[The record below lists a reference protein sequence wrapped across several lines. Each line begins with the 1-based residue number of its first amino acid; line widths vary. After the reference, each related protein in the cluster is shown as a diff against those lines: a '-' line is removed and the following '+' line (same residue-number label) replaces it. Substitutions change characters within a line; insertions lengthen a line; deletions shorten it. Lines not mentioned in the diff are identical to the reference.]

1 MQVKFPVTTTII
13 LWVGLLLPSQGWAQD
28 SQALSQGDLVI
39 PESYI
44 TRMRQEG
51 PVLEITL
58 KEAVRLALV
67 NNLEIA
73 IENYN
78 EDLNREQIIKT
89 RGFYDPTYSMSVGW
103 TSSESPTTS
112 SLQAGGAITVNNT
125 DRFSF
130 DHQLLQNVAGGGILD
145 ITFTNSRNDTNS
157 RFSFINPRFNSTFN
171 VAFTQPLWR
180 GFRETNTERQIE
192 LYNLDSDINETQ
204 FEQRVSEIVQQV
216 QNQYWELVYAVEANE
231 TQRQSVQLAAIQH
244 ENNRKRVEIGVM
256 APIEITSSRAEI
268 ARREQEMIQSEVQI
282 ITAQNALKRLLASD
296 PGAGI
301 WNVVLIPTDVPQI
314 EDVQFSL
321 EESIRTALGRRPEL
335 EQIQLQME
343 QNEVD
348 RSYYKKDGKP
358 SVNLRGNFGSNSAT
372 GQVFETV
379 LIDTDGDGIPD
390 SSGGRAP
397 NLDDPRFGNFSKTW
411 KQVFSFDFINW
422 GVFLDLQ
429 IPLRNRSNEADLA
442 TVLIRER
449 QLLSTLKNQEQ
460 MIIVEVRNAYESLA
474 TRKKSLEAAN
484 VASYLS
490 REQLEGET
498 KRFEAG
504 LSTNFEVLR
513 LQRDLAQS
521 QVSELR
527 ALVDYQLAVTA
538 LQKALFNI
546 VEESDIVLAKGSE
559 N

>member
-1 MQVKFPVTTTII
+1 MQVKPSVTTTI

-28 SQALSQGDLVI
+28 FQAASQGDLVI
-39 PESYI
+39 PESYV

-51 PVLEITL
+51 PVLEVTL
-58 KEAVRLALV
+58 QEAIRLALV

-89 RGFYDPTYSMSVGW
+89 RGFYDPTYRFSVGW

-130 DHQLLQNVAGGGILD
+130 DSQLLQNVAGGGILD
-145 ITFTNSRNDTNS
+145 ISFINSRNKTNS

-180 GFRETNTERQIE
+180 GFRETDTERQIE

-216 QNQYWELVYAVEANE
+216 QNQYWELAYAIEANE
-231 TQRQSVQLAAIQH
+231 TQRQSVELAAIQH

-256 APIEITSSRAEI
+256 APIEITSSQAEI

-296 PGAGI
+296 PGTSI
-301 WNVVLIPTDVPQI
+301 WNVVLIPTDVPQV
-314 EDVQFSL
+314 EDVLISL
-321 EESIRTALGRRPEL
+321 EESIRTAIERRPEL
-335 EQIQLQME
+335 EQIQLQLE
-343 QNEVD
+343 QNEIN
-348 RSYYKKDGKP
+348 RSYYQRDGKP
-358 SVNLRGNFGSNSAT
+358 SLNLRGNFGSNGAS
-372 GQVFETV
+372 GQVFDPTGE
-379 LIDTDGDGIPD
+379 P
-390 SSGGRAP
+390 AP
-397 NLDDPRFGNFSKTW
+397 DDPRFGNFTRSWT
-411 KQVFSFDFINW
+411 QVFTFDFPVW

-429 IPLRNRSNEADLA
+429 IPLRNRSNKADLA
-442 TVLIRER
+442 TAVIRER

-474 TRKKSLEAAN
+474 TRKKSLEAAT
-484 VASYLS
+484 VASRLA

-513 LQRDLAQS
+513 FQRDLAQS

-538 LQKALFNI
+538 LQKALFTI
-546 VEESDIVLAKGSE
+546 VEETDIVLAKGSE

>member
-1 MQVKFPVTTTII
+1 
-13 LWVGLLLPSQGWAQD
+13 
-28 SQALSQGDLVI
+28 
-39 PESYI
+39 
-44 TRMRQEG
+44 MREEG
-51 PVLEITL
+51 PVLEVTL
-58 KEAVRLALV
+58 REAIRLALV

-89 RGFYDPTYSMSVGW
+89 RGFYDPTYSFSVGW
-103 TSSESPTTS
+103 ASSESPTTS
-112 SLQAGGAITVNNT
+112 SLQAGGAITINSS

-130 DHQLLQNVAGGGILD
+130 DNQLLQNVAGGGIL
-145 ITFTNSRNDTNS
+145 IT
-157 RFSFINPRFNSTFN
+157 
-171 VAFTQPLWR
+171 FTQPLWR
-180 GFRETNTERQIE
+180 GFRKTNTERQIE
-192 LYNLDSDINETQ
+192 LFNLDSDINETQ
-204 FEQRVSEIVQQV
+204 FEQRVSEVVQQV

-231 TQRQSVQLAAIQH
+231 TQRQSVELAAIQH

-282 ITAQNALKRLLASD
+282 INAQNALKRLLAED
-296 PGAGI
+296 PGASI
-301 WNVVLIPTDVPQI
+301 WNVALIPIDVPQI
-314 EDVQFSL
+314 EDVQISL
-321 EESIRTALGRRPEL
+321 EASIRTALEKRPEL

-343 QNEVD
+343 QNGVD

-372 GQVFETV
+372 GQVFGTV

-390 SSGGRAP
+390 SSGGRVP
-397 NLDDPRFGNFSKTW
+397 VPDDPRFGNFAKAW
-411 KQVFSFDFINW
+411 EQVFGFDFRAW
-422 GVFLDLQ
+422 GIFLDVE

-474 TRKKSLEAAN
+474 TRKKSLEAAT
-484 VASYLS
+484 VASQLS
-490 REQLEGET
+490 REQLDGET

-513 LQRDLAQS
+513 FQRDLAES
-521 QVSELR
+521 QVAELR

-538 LQKALFNI
+538 LQKALFVI

>member
-1 MQVKFPVTTTII
+1 MQVKPFVTTTI
-13 LWVGLLLPSQGWAQD
+13 LWMGLLLPSQGWAQD
-28 SQALSQGDLVI
+28 SQIASQGDLVI
-39 PESYI
+39 PESYV

-51 PVLEITL
+51 PVLEVSL
-58 KEAVRLALV
+58 KEAIRLSLV

-89 RGFYDPTYSMSVGW
+89 HGFYDPTYRFSVGW

-130 DHQLLQNVAGGGILD
+130 DNQLLQNVAGGGILD
-145 ITFTNSRNDTNS
+145 ISFINSRNKTNS
-157 RFSFINPRFNSTFN
+157 NFSFINPRFNSSFN

-180 GFRETNTERQIE
+180 GFRKTGTERQIE

-204 FEQRVSEIVQQV
+204 FEQRVSEVVQQV
-216 QNQYWELVYAVEANE
+216 QDQYWELAYAVEANE
-231 TQRQSVQLAAIQH
+231 TQRQSVELAAIQH
-244 ENNRKRVEIGVM
+244 ENNRKRVDIGVM
-256 APIEITSSRAEI
+256 APIEITSSQAEI

-301 WNVVLIPTDVPQI
+301 WNVALIPTDAPQI
-314 EDVQFSL
+314 VDVPISL
-321 EESIRTALGRRPEL
+321 QESIRTAIERRPEL
-335 EQIQLQME
+335 TQIQLQME
-343 QNEVD
+343 QNEIN
-348 RSYYKKDGKP
+348 RNYIQKDGKP
-358 SVNLRGNFGSNSAT
+358 SLNLRANFGSNGAS
-372 GQVFETV
+372 GQVFDPIGGGTV
-379 LIDTDGDGIPD
+379 P
-390 SSGGRAP
+390 
-397 NLDDPRFGNFSKTW
+397 DDPRFGNFTTAW
-411 KQVFSFDFINW
+411 AQVLTFDFPVW
-422 GVFLDLQ
+422 GVFMDLE

-442 TVLIRER
+442 TAMIRER

-460 MIIVEVRNAYESLA
+460 MIIVEVRNAYEGLA
-474 TRKKSLEAAN
+474 TRRKSLEAAT
-484 VASYLS
+484 VASQLS
-490 REQLEGET
+490 REQLDGET

-513 LQRDLAQS
+513 FQRDLAQS

-527 ALVDYQLAVTA
+527 ALVDYQLALTA
-538 LQKALFNI
+538 LQKALFTI
-546 VEESDIVLAKGSE
+546 VGESDIVLAKGSE

>member
-1 MQVKFPVTTTII
+1 MQVKPSVTTTI
-13 LWVGLLLPSQGWAQD
+13 LWVVLLLPSLGWAQEN
-28 SQALSQGDLVI
+28 QAVSQGDLVI
-39 PESYI
+39 PESYV

-51 PVLEITL
+51 PILEVTL
-58 KEAVRLALV
+58 KEVIRLALV

-89 RGFYDPTYSMSVGW
+89 RGFYDPAYSFSVGW
-103 TSSESPTTS
+103 TSSSSPTTS
-112 SLQAGGAITVNNT
+112 SLQAGGGISINNT

-130 DHQLLQNVAGGGILD
+130 DNQLLQNVAGGGILD
-145 ITFTNSRNDTNS
+145 LTFTNSRNLTNS
-157 RFSFINPRFNSTFN
+157 TFSFINPRYGS
-171 VAFTQPLWR
+171 ALRIGFTQPLWR
-180 GFRETNTERQIE
+180 GFRETDTERQIE

-216 QNQYWELVYAVEANE
+216 QIQYWELAYAVEANE
-231 TQRQSVQLAAIQH
+231 TQRQSVELASIQH

-256 APIEITSSRAEI
+256 APIEITASQAEI

-282 ITAQNALKRLLASD
+282 ISAQNALKRLLASD
-296 PGAGI
+296 SGSSI
-301 WNVVLIPTDVPQI
+301 WNVVLIPTDVPKVD
-314 EDVQFSL
+314 DVQISL
-321 EESIRTALGRRPEL
+321 EESIRTATERRPEL

-343 QNEVD
+343 QNQIN
-348 RSYYKKDGKP
+348 RSYFQKDGKP
-358 SVNLRGNFGSNSAT
+358 SLNLGGYFGSNGASGT
-372 GQVFETV
+372 VFG
-379 LIDTDGDGIPD
+379 LDGEPD
-390 SSGGRAP
+390 PS
-397 NLDDPRFGNFSKTW
+397 DPRFGDFKTAW
-411 KQVFSFDFINW
+411 KQVLTFDFIDW
-422 GVFLDLQ
+422 GVFLDVR

-442 TVLIRER
+442 TAVIRDR

-474 TRKKSLEAAN
+474 TRKKSLEAAT
-484 VASYLS
+484 VASQLS

-538 LQKALFNI
+538 LQKALFTI

>member
-1 MQVKFPVTTTII
+1 MQVKPFVTTTI
-13 LWVGLLLPSQGWAQD
+13 LWMGLLLPSQGWAQD
-28 SQALSQGDLVI
+28 SQIASQGDLVI
-39 PESYI
+39 PESYV

-51 PVLEITL
+51 PVLEVSL
-58 KEAVRLALV
+58 KEAIRLSLV

-89 RGFYDPTYSMSVGW
+89 HGFYDPTYRFSVGW

-130 DHQLLQNVAGGGILD
+130 DNQLLQNVAGGGILD
-145 ITFTNSRNDTNS
+145 ISFINSRNKTNS
-157 RFSFINPRFNSTFN
+157 NFSFINPRFNSSFN

-180 GFRETNTERQIE
+180 GFRKTGTERQIE

-204 FEQRVSEIVQQV
+204 FEQRVSEVVQQV
-216 QNQYWELVYAVEANE
+216 QDQYWELAYAVEANE
-231 TQRQSVQLAAIQH
+231 TQRQSVELAAIQH
-244 ENNRKRVEIGVM
+244 ENNRKRVDIGVM
-256 APIEITSSRAEI
+256 APIEITSSQAEI

-301 WNVVLIPTDVPQI
+301 WNVALIPTDAPRIVDVPI
-314 EDVQFSL
+314 SL
-321 EESIRTALGRRPEL
+321 QESIRTAIERRPEL
-335 EQIQLQME
+335 TQIQLQME
-343 QNEVD
+343 QNEIN
-348 RSYYKKDGKP
+348 RNYIQKDGKP
-358 SVNLRGNFGSNSAT
+358 SLNLRANFGSNGAS
-372 GQVFETV
+372 GQVFDPIGGGTV
-379 LIDTDGDGIPD
+379 P
-390 SSGGRAP
+390 
-397 NLDDPRFGNFSKTW
+397 DDPRFGNFTTAW
-411 KQVFSFDFINW
+411 AQVLTFDFPVW
-422 GVFLDLQ
+422 GVFMDLE

-442 TVLIRER
+442 TAMIRER

-460 MIIVEVRNAYESLA
+460 MIIVEVRNAYEGLA
-474 TRKKSLEAAN
+474 TRRKSLEAAT
-484 VASYLS
+484 VASQLS
-490 REQLEGET
+490 REQLDGET

-513 LQRDLAQS
+513 FQRDLAQS

-527 ALVDYQLAVTA
+527 ALVDYQLALTA
-538 LQKALFNI
+538 LQKALFTI
-546 VEESDIVLAKGSE
+546 VGESDIVLAKGSE

>member
-1 MQVKFPVTTTII
+1 MQVKPSVTTTI
-13 LWVGLLLPSQGWAQD
+13 LWVALLLPSQGWAQD
-28 SQALSQGDLVI
+28 SQAASQGDLVI
-39 PESYI
+39 PESYV

-51 PVLEITL
+51 PVLEVTL
-58 KEAVRLALV
+58 KESIRLALV

-89 RGFYDPTYSMSVGW
+89 RGFYDPTYSLSVGW
-103 TSSESPTTS
+103 SSSESPTTS
-112 SLQAGGAITVNNT
+112 SLQAGGAITVNNF

-130 DHQLLQNVAGGGILD
+130 DHQLLQNVAGGGLLD
-145 ITFTNSRNDTNS
+145 VSFINSRNNTNS

-180 GFRETNTERQIE
+180 GFRKTNTERQIE
-192 LYNLDSDINETQ
+192 LFNLNSDINERQ

-231 TQRQSVQLAAIQH
+231 TQRQSVELAAIQYS
-244 ENNRKRVEIGVM
+244 NNRKRVEIGVM
-256 APIEITSSRAEI
+256 APIEITSSQAEI

-282 ITAQNALKRLLASD
+282 INAQNALKRLLASD
-296 PGAGI
+296 PGASI
-301 WNVVLIPTDVPQI
+301 WNVVLIPTDAPQI
-314 EDVQFSL
+314 EDVQISL
-321 EESIRTALGRRPEL
+321 EESIRTALEKRPEL
-335 EQIQLQME
+335 DQIQLQME

-348 RSYYKKDGKP
+348 RSYYRKDGKP
-358 SVNLRGNFGSNSAT
+358 SLNLRGNFGSNSAT
-372 GQVFETV
+372 GQVFGTI

-397 NLDDPRFGNFSKTW
+397 VPDDPRFGNFTKAW
-411 KQVFSFDFINW
+411 QQVFGFDFRAW
-422 GVFLDLQ
+422 GVFLDVQ

-460 MIIVEVRNAYESLA
+460 MIIVEVRNAYESIA
-474 TRKKSLEAAN
+474 TRKKSLEAAR
-484 VASYLS
+484 VASRLS

-513 LQRDLAQS
+513 FQRDLAQS

-538 LQKALFNI
+538 LQRALFTI
-546 VEESDIVLAKGSE
+546 VERSDIVLAKGSE

>member
-1 MQVKFPVTTTII
+1 MQVKFSVITTI
-13 LWVGLLLPSQGWAQD
+13 LWVGLLLPSPGWAQE
-28 SQALSQGDLVI
+28 SQAASQGDLVI

-51 PVLEITL
+51 PVLEVTL

-78 EDLNREQIIKT
+78 EDLNQEQIIKT
-89 RGFYDPTYSMSVGW
+89 RGFYDPTYSLSFGW
-103 TSSESPTTS
+103 SSSESPTTS

-130 DHQLLQNVAGGGILD
+130 DNHLLQNVAGGGILD
-145 ITFTNSRNDTNS
+145 ISFINSRNLTNS
-157 RFSFINPRFNSTFN
+157 QFSFINPRYNSTFN

-180 GFRETNTERQIE
+180 GFRKTDTERQIE
-192 LYNLDSDINETQ
+192 LFNLDSDINETQ

-216 QNQYWELVYAVEANE
+216 QDQYWELAYAVEANE
-231 TQRQSVQLAAIQH
+231 TQRQSVVLAAIQY

-256 APIEITSSRAEI
+256 APIEITASQAEI

-282 ITAQNALKRLLASD
+282 IIAQNALKRLLASD
-296 PGAGI
+296 SGASI

-314 EDVQFSL
+314 EDVLISL
-321 EESIRTALGRRPEL
+321 EESIRTALERRPEL

-343 QNEVD
+343 QNEIN
-348 RSYYKKDGKP
+348 RSYYQKNGKP
-358 SVNLRGNFGSNSAT
+358 RLNVRGNFGSNGAS
-372 GQVFETV
+372 GQVFDPMGESV
-379 LIDTDGDGIPD
+379 P
-390 SSGGRAP
+390 
-397 NLDDPRFGNFSKTW
+397 DDPRFGNFTRAW
-411 KQVFSFDFINW
+411 TQVFTFEFPVW

-429 IPLRNRSNEADLA
+429 IPLRNRSNKADVA
-442 TVLIRER
+442 TALIRER

-474 TRKKSLEAAN
+474 TRRKSLEAAT
-484 VASYLS
+484 VASRLS

-513 LQRDLAQS
+513 FQRDLAQS

-527 ALVDYQLAVTA
+527 ALVDYQLSVTA
-538 LQKALFNI
+538 LQKALFTI
-546 VEESDIVLAKGSE
+546 VEETDIVLAKGSE

>member
-1 MQVKFPVTTTII
+1 MQVKPSVTTTI
-13 LWVGLLLPSQGWAQD
+13 LWVGLLLPSQGWAQA
-28 SQALSQGDLVI
+28 SQAVSQGDLVI
-39 PESYI
+39 PESYL

-51 PVLEITL
+51 PVLEVTL
-58 KEAVRLALV
+58 KEAIRLALV

-89 RGFYDPTYSMSVGW
+89 RSFYDPTYSLSVGW

-112 SLQAGGAITVNNT
+112 SLQAGGAITVNNI

-145 ITFTNSRNDTNS
+145 ITFSNSRNDTNS
-157 RFSFINPRFNSTFN
+157 TFSFINPRFNSTLSG
-171 VAFTQPLWR
+171 VFTQPLWR

-231 TQRQSVQLAAIQH
+231 TQRQSVELAAIQY

-256 APIEITSSRAEI
+256 APIEITSSQAEI

-282 ITAQNALKRLLASD
+282 IIAQNALKRLLASD
-296 PGAGI
+296 PGASI
-301 WNVVLIPTDVPQI
+301 WNVALIPTETPQLVDVPI
-314 EDVQFSL
+314 SL
-321 EESIRTALGRRPEL
+321 QESIRTAIERRPEL
-335 EQIQLQME
+335 TQIQLQLE
-343 QNEVD
+343 QNEIN
-348 RSYYKKDGKP
+348 RNYLQKDGKP
-358 SVNLRGNFGSNSAT
+358 SLNLRANFGSNGAS
-372 GQVFETV
+372 GEVFDPSTQEPV
-379 LIDTDGDGIPD
+379 P
-390 SSGGRAP
+390 
-397 NLDDPRFGNFSKTW
+397 DDPRFGNFTTAW
-411 KQVFSFDFINW
+411 TQVFKFEFPVW
-422 GVFLDLQ
+422 GVFMDLQ
-429 IPLRNRSNEADLA
+429 IPLRNRSNDADLA
-442 TVLIRER
+442 TAVIRER
-449 QLLSTLKNQEQ
+449 QLLSTMKNQEQ
-460 MIIVEVRNAYESLA
+460 MIIVEVRNAYEGLA
-474 TRKKSLEAAN
+474 TRRKSLEAAN
-484 VASYLS
+484 VASRLS
-490 REQLEGET
+490 REQLDGET

-513 LQRDLAQS
+513 FQRDLAQS

-538 LQKALFNI
+538 LQKALFII
-546 VEESDIVLAKGSE
+546 VEESDIVLAKGSD

>member
-1 MQVKFPVTTTII
+1 MQVKPFVTTTI

-28 SQALSQGDLVI
+28 SQAASQEELVI

-51 PVLEITL
+51 PVLEVTL
-58 KEAVRLALV
+58 KEAIRLALV

-89 RGFYDPTYSMSVGW
+89 RGFYDPTYSFSVGW
-103 TSSESPTTS
+103 TSSDSPTTS
-112 SLQAGGAITVNNT
+112 SLQAGGGITINNV

-130 DHQLLQNVAGGGILD
+130 NNQLLQNVAGGGILNL
-145 ITFTNSRNDTNS
+145 TFTNSRNESNS
-157 RFSFINPRFNSTFN
+157 TFSFINPRFNSALS
-171 VAFTQPLWR
+171 VGFTQPLWR

-216 QNQYWELVYAVEANE
+216 QNQYWELTYAVEANE
-231 TQRQSVQLAAIQH
+231 TQRQSVELAAIQH

-256 APIEITSSRAEI
+256 APIEITSSQAEI

-282 ITAQNALKRLLASD
+282 IIAQNALKRLLASD
-296 PGAGI
+296 PRASI

-314 EDVQFSL
+314 EDVQISL
-321 EESIRTALGRRPEL
+321 EESIRTAIDRRPEL

-343 QNEVD
+343 QNEIN

-358 SVNLRGNFGSNSAT
+358 SVNLRANFGSNGAS
-372 GQVFETV
+372 GQVFGTV

-397 NLDDPRFGNFSKTW
+397 VPDDPRFGNFTKTW
-411 KQVFSFDFINW
+411 QQVFGFDFMAW
-422 GVFLDLQ
+422 GVFLDVQ

-460 MIIVEVRNAYESLA
+460 MIIVEVRNAYESIA
-474 TRKKSLEAAN
+474 TRKKSLEAAR
-484 VASYLS
+484 VASRLS
-490 REQLEGET
+490 REQLDGET

-513 LQRDLAQS
+513 FQRDLAQS

-538 LQKALFNI
+538 LQRALFTI
-546 VEESDIVLAKGSE
+546 VEKSDIVLAKGSE

>member
-1 MQVKFPVTTTII
+1 MQVKLSVTATI

-28 SQALSQGDLVI
+28 SQTASQGDLVI
-39 PESYI
+39 PESYV

-51 PVLEITL
+51 PVLEVTL
-58 KEAVRLALV
+58 KEGIRLALV

-78 EDLNREQIIKT
+78 EDLNREQIIKAH
-89 RGFYDPTYSMSVGW
+89 GFYDPTYNFTVGW

-112 SLQAGGAITVNNT
+112 SLQAGGAITVNNV

-130 DHQLLQNVAGGGILD
+130 DSQLLQNVAGGGILD
-145 ITFTNSRNDTNS
+145 ISFINSRNDTNS

-180 GFRETNTERQIE
+180 GFRETDTERQIE
-192 LYNLDSDINETQ
+192 LYNLDGDINETQ

-216 QNQYWELVYAVEANE
+216 QNQYWELAYAIEANE
-231 TQRQSVQLAAIQH
+231 TQRQSVELAAIQH

-256 APIEITSSRAEI
+256 APIEITSSQAEI

-296 PGAGI
+296 PGASI

-314 EDVQFSL
+314 EDVLISL
-321 EESIRTALGRRPEL
+321 EESIRTAIERRPEL

-343 QNEVD
+343 QNEIN
-348 RSYYKKDGKP
+348 RSYYQRDGKP
-358 SVNLRGNFGSNSAT
+358 SLNLRGNFGSNGAS
-372 GQVFETV
+372 GQVFDPTGE
-379 LIDTDGDGIPD
+379 P
-390 SSGGRAP
+390 AP
-397 NLDDPRFGNFSKTW
+397 DDPRSGNFTRSWT
-411 KQVFSFDFINW
+411 QVFTFDFPVW

-429 IPLRNRSNEADLA
+429 IPLRNRSNKADLA
-442 TVLIRER
+442 TAVIRER

-474 TRKKSLEAAN
+474 TRKKSLEAAT
-484 VASYLS
+484 VASRLA
-490 REQLEGET
+490 REQLDGET

-513 LQRDLAQS
+513 FQRDLAQS

-538 LQKALFNI
+538 LQKALFTI

>member
-1 MQVKFPVTTTII
+1 MQVKLSVTTTI

-28 SQALSQGDLVI
+28 SQTASQGDLVI
-39 PESYI
+39 PESYV

-51 PVLEITL
+51 PVLEVTL
-58 KEAVRLALV
+58 KEGIRLALV

-78 EDLNREQIIKT
+78 EDLNREQIIKAH
-89 RGFYDPTYSMSVGW
+89 GFYDPTYNFTVGW

-112 SLQAGGAITVNNT
+112 SLQAGGAITVNNV

-130 DHQLLQNVAGGGILD
+130 DSQLLQNVAGGGILD
-145 ITFTNSRNDTNS
+145 ISFINSRNDTNS

-180 GFRETNTERQIE
+180 GFRETDTERQIE
-192 LYNLDSDINETQ
+192 LYNLDGDINETQ

-216 QNQYWELVYAVEANE
+216 QNQYWELAYAIEANE
-231 TQRQSVQLAAIQH
+231 TQRQSVELAAIQH

-256 APIEITSSRAEI
+256 APIEITSSQAEI

-296 PGAGI
+296 PGASI

-314 EDVQFSL
+314 EDVLISL
-321 EESIRTALGRRPEL
+321 EESIRTAIERRPEL

-343 QNEVD
+343 QNEIN
-348 RSYYKKDGKP
+348 RSYYQRDGKP
-358 SVNLRGNFGSNSAT
+358 SLNLRGNFGSNGAS
-372 GQVFETV
+372 GQVFDPTGE
-379 LIDTDGDGIPD
+379 P
-390 SSGGRAP
+390 AP
-397 NLDDPRFGNFSKTW
+397 DDPRSGNFTRSWT
-411 KQVFSFDFINW
+411 QVFTFDFPVW

-429 IPLRNRSNEADLA
+429 IPLRNRSNKADLA
-442 TVLIRER
+442 TAVIRER

-474 TRKKSLEAAN
+474 TRKKSLEAAT
-484 VASYLS
+484 VASRLA
-490 REQLEGET
+490 REQLDGET

-513 LQRDLAQS
+513 FQRDLAQS

-538 LQKALFNI
+538 LQKALFTI

>member
-1 MQVKFPVTTTII
+1 MQVKPFVTTTI
-13 LWVGLLLPSQGWAQD
+13 LWMGLLLPSQGWAQD
-28 SQALSQGDLVI
+28 SQIASQGDLVI
-39 PESYI
+39 PESYV

-51 PVLEITL
+51 PVLEVSL
-58 KEAVRLALV
+58 KEAIRLSLV

-89 RGFYDPTYSMSVGW
+89 HGFYDPTYRFSVGW

-130 DHQLLQNVAGGGILD
+130 DNQLLQNVAGGGILD
-145 ITFTNSRNDTNS
+145 ISFINRRNKTNSN
-157 RFSFINPRFNSTFN
+157 FSFINPRFNSSFN

-180 GFRETNTERQIE
+180 GFRKTGTERQIE

-204 FEQRVSEIVQQV
+204 FEQRVSEVVQQV
-216 QNQYWELVYAVEANE
+216 QDQYWELAYAVEANE
-231 TQRQSVQLAAIQH
+231 TQRQSVELAAIQH
-244 ENNRKRVEIGVM
+244 ENNRKRVDIGVM
-256 APIEITSSRAEI
+256 APIEITSSQAEI

-301 WNVVLIPTDVPQI
+301 WNVALIPTDAPRIVDVPI
-314 EDVQFSL
+314 SL
-321 EESIRTALGRRPEL
+321 QESIRTAIERRPEL
-335 EQIQLQME
+335 TQIQLQME
-343 QNEVD
+343 QNEIN
-348 RSYYKKDGKP
+348 RNYIQKDGKP
-358 SVNLRGNFGSNSAT
+358 SLNLRANFGSNGAS
-372 GQVFETV
+372 GQVFDPIGGGTV
-379 LIDTDGDGIPD
+379 P
-390 SSGGRAP
+390 
-397 NLDDPRFGNFSKTW
+397 DDPRFGNFTTAW
-411 KQVFSFDFINW
+411 AQVLTFDFPVW
-422 GVFLDLQ
+422 GVFMDLE

-442 TVLIRER
+442 TAMIRER

-460 MIIVEVRNAYESLA
+460 MIIVEVRNAYEGLA
-474 TRKKSLEAAN
+474 TRRKSLEAAT
-484 VASYLS
+484 VASQLS
-490 REQLEGET
+490 REQLDGET

-513 LQRDLAQS
+513 FQRDLAQS

-527 ALVDYQLAVTA
+527 ALVDYQLALTA
-538 LQKALFNI
+538 LQKALFTI
-546 VEESDIVLAKGSE
+546 VGESDIVLAKGSE

>member
-1 MQVKFPVTTTII
+1 MQVKPSVTTTI

-28 SQALSQGDLVI
+28 SQAASQGDLEI
-39 PESYI
+39 PESYV

-51 PVLEITL
+51 PVLEVTL
-58 KEAVRLALV
+58 KEAIRLALV

-89 RGFYDPTYSMSVGW
+89 RGFYDPTYSFSVGW

-112 SLQAGGAITVNNT
+112 SLQAGGAITVNNV

-130 DHQLLQNVAGGGILD
+130 NNQLLQNVGGGGILNLN
-145 ITFTNSRNDTNS
+145 FTNSRNESNS
-157 RFSFINPRFNSTFN
+157 TFSFINPRFNSALS
-171 VAFTQPLWR
+171 VGFTQPLWR

-216 QNQYWELVYAVEANE
+216 QNQYWELAYAVEANE
-231 TQRQSVQLAAIQH
+231 TQRQSVELAAIQH

-256 APIEITSSRAEI
+256 APIEITSSQAEI

-282 ITAQNALKRLLASD
+282 ISAQNALKRLLASD
-296 PGAGI
+296 PGASI

-314 EDVQFSL
+314 EDVQISL
-321 EESIRTALGRRPEL
+321 EESIRTAIARRPEL

-343 QNEVD
+343 QNEIN

-358 SVNLRGNFGSNSAT
+358 SVNLRANFGSNGAS
-372 GQVFETV
+372 GQVFGTV

-390 SSGGRAP
+390 SSGGQVP
-397 NLDDPRFGNFSKTW
+397 DLDDPRFGDFTKAW
-411 KQVFSFDFINW
+411 KQVFTFDFIDW
-422 GVFLDLQ
+422 GVFLDVE
-429 IPLRNRSNEADLA
+429 IPLRNRSNEADLSTA
-442 TVLIRER
+442 VIRER

-474 TRKKSLEAAN
+474 TRKKSLEAAE
-484 VASYLS
+484 VASRLS

-527 ALVDYQLAVTA
+527 ALVDYELSLTA
-538 LQKALFNI
+538 LQKALFTI

>member
-1 MQVKFPVTTTII
+1 MQIKPSVTTTI
-13 LWVGLLLPSQGWAQD
+13 LWVGLLLPSQGWAQE
-28 SQALSQGDLVI
+28 SPAASQGDLVI
-39 PESYI
+39 QESYV
-44 TRMRQEG
+44 TRMREEG
-51 PVLEITL
+51 PVLEVTL
-58 KEAVRLALV
+58 TEAIRLALV

-78 EDLNREQIIKT
+78 EDLNQEQIIRT
-89 RGFYDPTYSMSVGW
+89 RGFYDPTYSLSLGW
-103 TSSESPTTS
+103 SSSESPTTS

-130 DHQLLQNVAGGGILD
+130 DNQLLQNVAGGGILD
-145 ITFTNSRNDTNS
+145 ISFTNSRNKTNS
-157 RFSFINPRFNSTFN
+157 RFSFINPRYNSTFN

-180 GFRETNTERQIE
+180 GFRKTDTERQIE

-216 QNQYWELVYAVEANE
+216 QDQYWELAYAVEANE
-231 TQRQSVQLAAIQH
+231 TQRQSVELAAIQY

-256 APIEITSSRAEI
+256 APIEITSSQAEI

-296 PGAGI
+296 PGASI
-301 WNVVLIPTDVPQI
+301 WNVALIPTDIPQI
-314 EDVQFSL
+314 VDVPISL
-321 EESIRTALGRRPEL
+321 QESIRTAIERRPEL
-335 EQIQLQME
+335 TQIQLQIE
-343 QNEVD
+343 QNEIN
-348 RSYYKKDGKP
+348 RNYLQKDGKP
-358 SVNLRGNFGSNSAT
+358 SLNLRANFGSNGAS
-372 GQVFETV
+372 GEVFDPEQNPV
-379 LIDTDGDGIPD
+379 P
-390 SSGGRAP
+390 
-397 NLDDPRFGNFSKTW
+397 DDPRFGNFTTAW
-411 KQVFSFDFINW
+411 TQVFTFDFPVW
-422 GVFLDLQ
+422 GVFMDLQ

-442 TVLIRER
+442 TAMIRER

-474 TRKKSLEAAN
+474 TREKSLEAAT
-484 VASYLS
+484 VASRLAS
-490 REQLEGET
+490 EQLDGET

-513 LQRDLAQS
+513 FQRDLAQS

-527 ALVDYQLAVTA
+527 ALVDYQLALTA
-538 LQKALFNI
+538 LQKALFTI
-546 VEESDIVLAKGSE
+546 VEESDIILAKGSE